1 MLYQTDKAEGNL
13 LTIAL
18 SEKLDKLIEIE
29 NSDPRLVEYFT
40 AHGSRTV
47 SSTQP
52 ELNLFLVLAK
62 GSGFARAV
70 PMPYIRSYNH
80 QLSIPA
86 LVVEYSDSEAPAT
99 IAGYARAVPLSEP
112 CVRGKIYIEDLRMLD
127 TDYAALL
134 VEQNQSKSF

>member
-1 MLYQTDKAEGNL
+1 MLYQTNEAEGNL

-18 SEKLDKLIEIE
+18 SEKLDKFIEIE

-52 ELNLFLVLAK
+52 ELNLFLVLTK

-70 PMPYIRSYNH
+70 PMPYVRSYNY
-80 QLSIPA
+80 QLGIPQ
-86 LVVEYSDSEAPAT
+86 LIVEYNQPDAPAT

-112 CVRGKIYIEDLRMLD
+112 CVRGGIYIEDLRMLD
-127 TDYAALL
+127 TDYAAMLIDFPRL
-134 VEQNQSKSF
+134 